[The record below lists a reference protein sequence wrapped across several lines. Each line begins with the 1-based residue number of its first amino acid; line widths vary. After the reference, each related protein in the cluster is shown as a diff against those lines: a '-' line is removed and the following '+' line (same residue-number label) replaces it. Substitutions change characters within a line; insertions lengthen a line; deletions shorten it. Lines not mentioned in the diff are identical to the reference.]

1 MTPAAPSRT
10 PLGRSA
16 VRPVLAGLL
25 LVVHLL
31 IAGPALASVDGK
43 LTEAATALARGDD
56 AAALGLLEEA
66 AALAPDTIGVL
77 VPLARLQLRTGALDA
92 AEATAE
98 RALAAH
104 PDHAPM
110 LALMGDVLR
119 ASGRLAEAQHAYALA
134 LEADPAEPTARA
146 GRARLALEAGD
157 LAAVDALDIP
167 ADDRSLALRLAW
179 ADAEADRGELRAAI
193 AKLDGL
199 LQQNP
204 GWMDALLRRGDYARQ
219 LGDLAA
225 AHRDLERAVELDP
238 LSAEAR
244 YRRGLLRRDLRD
256 LPAALDDFNR
266 AIALDDDFAA
276 AYVARGSIYQAA
288 GQQEVALADF
298 ERALEADRAHGD
310 ALTHKATSECAQGAF
325 RACLDASTV
334 ALDSRPGDWR
344 AQVAKGHALLGLDQ
358 PTAAVE
364 AYVRAL
370 EEVDPEEAQW
380 LLARLQRH
388 LMPRLADRTGFAWQ
402 FVAAQSPAEVAR
414 IAAEHHARRAGG
426 G

>member
-1 MTPAAPSRT
+1 RTGDLAAAET
-10 PLGRSA
+10 TA
-16 VRPVLAGLL
+16 EQALAG
-25 LVVHLL
+25 
-31 IAGPALASVDGK
+31 
-43 LTEAATALARGDD
+43 
-56 AAALGLLEEA
+56 
-66 AALAPDTIGVL
+66 
-77 VPLARLQLRTGALDA
+77 
-92 AEATAE
+92 
-98 RALAAH
+98 H

-110 LALMGDVLR
+110 LALLGDVLR
-119 ASGRLAEAQHAYALA
+119 TSGRLAEAEHAYALA
-134 LEADPAEPTARA
+134 LEADPDEPTARA
-146 GRARLALEAGD
+146 GHARLALAVGD
-157 LAAVDALDIP
+157 VAAVDALDIP

-179 ADAEADRGELRAAI
+179 ADAEANRGELRRAI
-193 AKLDGL
+193 AKLDDL
-199 LQQNP
+199 LRQNP

-219 LGDLAA
+219 LGDLAT
-225 AHRDLERAVELDP
+225 AHHDLERAVELDP

-266 AIALDDDFAA
+266 AIALDADFAA

-288 GQQEVALADF
+288 GQQEVALVDF
-298 ERALEADRAHGD
+298 ERALDADRAHGD

-334 ALDSRPGDWR
+334 AIKTRPGDWR

-358 PTAAVE
+358 PTAAAE

-388 LMPRLADRTGFAWQ
+388 LMPRLTERSGFAWQ
-402 FVAAQSPAEVAR
+402 FVAARTPEEVAR
-414 IAAEHHARRAGG
+414 MAEEHRQQRSGSG
-426 G
+426 